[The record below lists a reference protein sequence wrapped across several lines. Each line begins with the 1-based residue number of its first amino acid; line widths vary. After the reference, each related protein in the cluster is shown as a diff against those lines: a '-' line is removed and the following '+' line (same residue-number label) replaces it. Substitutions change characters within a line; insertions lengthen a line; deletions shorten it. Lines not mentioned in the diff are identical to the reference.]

1 MTIRQEFRRLL
12 GGCGPDQVK
21 VDEPGDACR
30 ARHCSSKEIL
40 GDPLQREI
48 SEVEALE
55 ALLASVEDCAVGVLS
70 ALGSLQLATRPLQ
83 ERLQAMARG
92 GAPLAEELAQAL
104 LACSGQLLAGAPHL
118 EATRGHAAE
127 ARGRLAAAEAI
138 AARREAYCEKGRCD
152 ALYAELRLPE
162 ARFTLEEKQARMRER
177 HLAGRSFEQ
186 QTEEAAGRIEGVLS
200 QRRATTALVLSD
212 LCCAFGAMFEGSIGG
227 GPAETAA
234 GLPRRRAQPKPK
246 PSRRAAAVSTG
257 PPSTRAL
264 GSGVPDLLSAWARLV
279 PPLQSVLARARGRGA
294 GHAEGAPSGADAPEA
309 VRPWLAEARL
319 LEETEPAASYYCRVH
334 AVAVL
339 AREKTAGRS
348 TAASEELLLQ
358 ELERAEAQ
366 RARHGDVARWPGTM
380 QAFADGLFEAAIARD
395 RGGADADPLGAA
407 EALARAALHL
417 EALSQLPEGSPLA
430 PRHHERLAYA
440 RERAEHLRG
449 CAAAAAR
456 PSPCGWGASA
466 PPAPAEAPRPAPA
479 LGRRPAPRPPTPPTP
494 RGLGSLGPATRWTC
508 GAAAGWSG
516 CLAKFSRSS
525 IRTAFSRA
533 TRYLRAR

>member
-127 ARGRLAAAEAI
+127 ARGRLAAAEEAI

-348 TAASEELLLQ
+348 TAASEELLL
-358 ELERAEAQ
+358 
-366 RARHGDVARWPGTM
+366 
-380 QAFADGLFEAAIARD
+380 
-395 RGGADADPLGAA
+395 
-407 EALARAALHL
+407 
-417 EALSQLPEGSPLA
+417 SS
-430 PRHHERLAYA
+430 
-440 RERAEHLRG
+440 
-449 CAAAAAR
+449 
-456 PSPCGWGASA
+456 S
-466 PPAPAEAPRPAPA
+466 APRPR
-479 LGRRPAPRPPTPPTP
+479 GRAMGTSRGGPAPCRP
-494 RGLGSLGPATRWTC
+494 SQ
-508 GAAAGWSG
+508 
-516 CLAKFSRSS
+516 
-525 IRTAFSRA
+525 TAFSRRPSRA
-533 TRYLRAR
+533 TAAAQTRTRWAQRRRWRGRPCTWRPCRSCPRAARWRPATTRGWRTRGRGRSTSAGAPPPPRGPPRAGGAPRLLPRQRRRRGRRRRWGGGLHRGRRRRRRQGALGASARRRGGRVEQQQDGVAAWPSSRGLR